1 MLHASTHG
9 VGMKVRRLGA
19 TLGVLTLVGLV
30 AGAALAFAAPQN
42 AQGGGPAYAL
52 VNPNG
57 GSPQLVAA
65 HTSGFIAVSHGGGG
79 LTGDYCLTPASGVN
93 VTAPAAVADE
103 EAFYSDVA
111 GFVIVRY
118 DPTHPNCTAG
128 QLEVKT
134 FDNNVVPTNQI
145 AFTVNVP

>member
-1 MLHASTHG
+1 MSFPRDLSTR
-9 VGMKVRRLGA
+9 VGRLGA
-19 TLGVLTLVGLV
+19 TLGVLVLVGLI
-30 AGAALAFAAPQN
+30 AGATLAFAGSGN
-42 AQGGGPAYAL
+42 DQGGPVAYAL

-65 HTSGFIAVSHGGGG
+65 HTSGFIGVSHGGGG

-93 VTAPAAVADE
+93 VTTPAAVADE

-111 GFVIVRY
+111 GFVTVRY

-134 FDNNVVPTNQI
+134 FDNNVNATNQI
-145 AFTVNVP
+145 GFTVNVP